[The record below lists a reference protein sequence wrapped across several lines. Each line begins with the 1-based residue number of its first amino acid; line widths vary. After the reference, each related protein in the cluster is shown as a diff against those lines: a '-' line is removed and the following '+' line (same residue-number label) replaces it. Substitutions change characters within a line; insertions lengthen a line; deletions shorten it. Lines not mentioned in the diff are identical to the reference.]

1 MAYEQLSPEQM
12 DGYAKEA
19 GDELLV
25 MCEEGSIPELADWW
39 RRWYMKAGHKRLARL
54 LMRIK

>member
-1 MAYEQLSPEQM
+1 MEQLTPEQM
-12 DGYAKEA
+12 DAYAAQA

-25 MCEEGSIPELADWW
+25 MAEAGTVAEVADWW